1 MHKSINLHIQYHIYN
16 NLIHFLMKKR
26 ISVTLF
32 LFLFGSVFLYS
43 QTLNSNGRST
53 SYLPKSILPEKADKP
68 NLMQTLSGSDRDDPS
83 DKQLIADDLIV
94 QGKLAAGNGSP
105 TSPDFN
111 FKTILLTDNNIRIH
125 FDDNS
130 VGGFPA
136 NDWAIVI
143 NESGVGGKNYFAV
156 QDVTAGVIPFTII
169 ADAPENSIYV
179 DSYGKVG
186 FKTSTPA
193 QELHSRDGD
202 TPTLRFEQDGS
213 YGWTPQTWDM
223 AGNES
228 NFFIRD
234 VTNGSHL
241 PFRIV
246 PGAPTNSLYIFSNG
260 NVGIGTN
267 TPDVRLHVAGSI
279 KTDEL
284 VKITALGS
292 LPASPEEGDICMDG
306 TVHKLKYFDGTS
318 WKNIEEN
325 SDEQDLTSATL
336 TGSTLQIN
344 IQNGASVSVDLSP
357 LLADL
362 EARVSALEA
371 VTGIIN
377 QPELQVKLFQ
387 NIPNPSGGNTF
398 IPYFIPLSCGDAV
411 IIIYDLRGTVVKEY
425 NLQEKGRDAY
435 ISVSLGELKAGNY
448 YYTLIVDGTKV
459 DTKSM
464 SIIE

>member
-1 MHKSINLHIQYHIYN
+1 
-16 NLIHFLMKKR
+16 
-26 ISVTLF
+26 
-32 LFLFGSVFLYS
+32 
-43 QTLNSNGRST
+43 
-53 SYLPKSILPEKADKP
+53 
-68 NLMQTLSGSDRDDPS
+68 
-83 DKQLIADDLIV
+83 
-94 QGKLAAGNGSP
+94 
-105 TSPDFN
+105 
-111 FKTILLTDNNIRIH
+111 
-125 FDDNS
+125 
-130 VGGFPA
+130 
-136 NDWAIVI
+136 
-143 NESGVGGKNYFAV
+143 
-156 QDVTAGVIPFTII
+156 
-169 ADAPENSIYV
+169 
-179 DSYGKVG
+179 
-186 FKTSTPA
+186 
-193 QELHSRDGD
+193 
-202 TPTLRFEQDGS
+202 
-213 YGWTPQTWDM
+213 
-223 AGNES
+223 
-228 NFFIRD
+228 
-234 VTNGSHL
+234 
-241 PFRIV
+241 
-246 PGAPTNSLYIFSNG
+246 
-260 NVGIGTN
+260 
-267 TPDVRLHVAGSI
+267 
-279 KTDEL
+279 
-284 VKITALGS
+284 
-292 LPASPEEGDICMDG
+292 MDG